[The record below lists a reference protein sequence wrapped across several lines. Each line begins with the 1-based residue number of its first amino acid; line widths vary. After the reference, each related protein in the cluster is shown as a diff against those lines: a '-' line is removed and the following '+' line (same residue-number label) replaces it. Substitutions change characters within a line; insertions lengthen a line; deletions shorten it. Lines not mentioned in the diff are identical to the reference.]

1 MTQTRLILD
10 VLRAAEKELRD
21 AGVPSP
27 KRDAELLLARR
38 LGLERHELCLN
49 GEVVPDEEMLRL
61 FLAEVNRRIGREPL
75 QLILG
80 ETGFYGL
87 RLKVR
92 PGVFIPRP
100 ETEVLV
106 ERAIELAPRKGGLA
120 YDLCC
125 GIGNIAC
132 ALANHRPNL
141 RIIATD
147 ISEEAVELVKENA
160 ALNGMEGRIKVIRAN
175 LAEDLTEPAELLCC
189 NPPYIPSPD
198 IGNLEPEVRDHDP
211 RTALDGGPDG
221 LGFYR
226 KLTEP
231 VRRLIKPGGWALL
244 EIGGNQGGAVRRLF
258 EVLAEV
264 EWVEIRKDLAGRDR
278 VAAIRMR

>member
-1 MTQTRLILD
+1 MNPAIDLHQI
-10 VLRAAEKELRD
+10 LRAAEKELRE
-21 AGVPSP
+21 AGVASP
-27 KRDAELLLARR
+27 KRDAGLLLAHH
-38 LGLERHELCLN
+38 LGLERHELYLR
-49 GEVVPDEEMLRL
+49 GETHTEEMLRR
-61 FLAEVNRRIGREPL
+61 FLADVERRARREPL

-87 RLKVR
+87 RFKVR

-106 ERAIELAPRKGGLA
+106 EWAIELAPKEGGLA
-120 YDLCC
+120 YDLGC

-132 ALANHRPNL
+132 ALAANRPNL

-147 ISEEAVELVKENA
+147 IFKEAVELTGENA
-160 ALNGMEGRIKVIRAN
+160 ALNGLENRVTAIRAN

-189 NPPYIPSPD
+189 NPPYIRTPD

-211 RTALDGGPDG
+211 RAALDGGSDG
-221 LGFYR
+221 LGFYK

-231 VRRLIKPGGWALL
+231 VRRLVKPGGWALL
-244 EIGGNQGGAVRRLF
+244 EIGADQGGAVRRLF
-258 EVLAEV
+258 EVLAEA
-264 EWVEIRKDLAGRDR
+264 ERVEIRKDLAGRDR
-278 VAAIRMR
+278 VAAVQLK